1 MSAWA
6 NVRIRRAGDHA
17 AGELEKLRAD
27 LVEAKEI
34 RGERR
39 SKQAAAEM
47 TVTRYREPL
56 LSAAFE
62 LQARIYNI
70 CRGRFFG
77 EDRSSYHVDHTLYV
91 FAQYFCWREIIRQE
105 IQFMDLGDTPA
116 TKDLTE
122 LLEGV
127 THAIS
132 ATRPGL
138 PMNFKLFRGEQRAI
152 GEKMMVSMGTVAQG
166 STSHRCLGYAS
177 FVEALDRPEFDVW
190 FTKLRT
196 SIEYLESSGTPD
208 FGRLSLL
215 QNALI
220 DLIDLLDPDCAR
232 FPHHL
237 RNCMAMSPEVTALRT
252 LSTDGSH

>member
-17 AGELEKLRAD
+17 ARELEKLRAD

-91 FAQYFCWREIIRQE
+91 FAQYFGWREIIRQE

-138 PMNFKLFRGEQRAI
+138 PMHFKLFRGEQRAI

-208 FGRLSLL
+208 FGRLS
-215 QNALI
+215 
-220 DLIDLLDPDCAR
+220 R
-232 FPHHL
+232 KY
-237 RNCMAMSPEVTALRT
+237 SEVL
-252 LSTDGSH
+252 